1 MIWRNFAA
9 GLKVWAE
16 PFVVVQHGR
25 DEANGYQTG
34 TALEDASGEFV
45 AEVARSRNELYYTR
59 KWGANATDSA
69 SIMRVQRSLA
79 RPQGCKGAA
88 SLAGRFCTR
97 ELRPRGREGRARRPF
112 ARTLTDPAP
121 FRPPRAE
128 QRLTAGGRSQSGA
141 SWRRTARACA
151 TAPRARSAASSCPRR
166 STEEACG
173 EGGAG
178 AGVYFVT
185 IACAFARACA
195 HARARAGRAGSVGN
209 ARSRLA
215 REKDSSAAARGRERR
230 ARLKSRTVGE
240 SRRSELRRTPR
251 H

>member
-97 ELRPRGREGRARRPF
+97 ESRPRGREGHARRPF
-112 ARTLTDPAP
+112 ART
-121 FRPPRAE
+121 
-128 QRLTAGGRSQSGA
+128 RLTLRLSAPTRRAAFDGGRPITE
-141 SWRRTARACA
+141 WRFVEAYRACV
-151 TAPRARSAASSCPRR
+151 RDSAAGA
-166 STEEACG
+166 ECG
-173 EGGAG
+173 Q
-178 AGVYFVT
+178 FVPET
-185 IACAFARACA
+185 
-195 HARARAGRAGSVGN
+195 
-209 ARSRLA
+209 L
-215 REKDSSAAARGRERR
+215 D
-230 ARLKSRTVGE
+230 
-240 SRRSELRRTPR
+240 
-251 H
+251 

>member
-69 SIMRVQRSLA
+69 SVMRVQRSLA

-97 ELRPRGREGRARRPF
+97 ELRPRGREGHARRPF
-112 ARTLTDPAP
+112 ART
-121 FRPPRAE
+121 
-128 QRLTAGGRSQSGA
+128 RLTLRLS
-141 SWRRTARACA
+141 
-151 TAPRARSAASSCPRR
+151 APHAPSS
-166 STEEACG
+166 
-173 EGGAG
+173 
-178 AGVYFVT
+178 V
-185 IACAFARACA
+185 
-195 HARARAGRAGSVGN
+195 
-209 ARSRLA
+209 
-215 REKDSSAAARGRERR
+215 
-230 ARLKSRTVGE
+230 
-240 SRRSELRRTPR
+240 
-251 H
+251 

>member
-1 MIWRNFAA
+1 MGSASAHARAHAQKSEISSFAHDCRWQAPLTAAAHTFPSPRRSYFEDDDMIWRNFAA

-25 DEANGYQTG
+25 DEATGYQTG

-97 ELRPRGREGRARRPF
+97 ESEKGRPRGCKGGGGGRSACAGHVAQE
-112 ARTLTDPAP
+112 ARTADPAP
-121 FRPPRAE
+121 SLTLHLPPPRAA
-128 QRLTAGGRSQSGA
+128 QRSMAGGRSPSGA
-141 SWRRTARACA
+141 SRRHTARACA
-151 TAPRARSAASSCPRR
+151 TAPRARSAASSFPRR
-166 STEEACG
+166 STEA
-173 EGGAG
+173 
-178 AGVYFVT
+178 
-185 IACAFARACA
+185 
-195 HARARAGRAGSVGN
+195 
-209 ARSRLA
+209 
-215 REKDSSAAARGRERR
+215 
-230 ARLKSRTVGE
+230 
-240 SRRSELRRTPR
+240 
-251 H
+251 